1 MNALTT
7 MTLHSFATLRRD
19 KIFLPVI
26 IAGIA
31 VSFFAA
37 IASEWTMEGFRKV
50 LFDIGVTGFYLTGTV
65 VAVLWGAKAVV
76 DAQDNGGM
84 ELELAAPI
92 GRSTWLVGKF
102 LGLCLSMILFAVIL
116 TVLWQAIIGLS
127 GYGWL
132 KSHEVIAFGFLLV
145 GWLVISAAA
154 VFFAT
159 VCSHAVA
166 QFATASVWVIGMAI
180 DMIAKSMLTST
191 NAMLQ
196 TIVEVIAK
204 VWDLQQFNL
213 IQYAS
218 NPELY
223 SRQELLWRLS
233 YGVLLVT
240 ILITASCW
248 TISRRKIIA

>member
-1 MNALTT
+1 MHALTT

-19 KIFLPVI
+19 KIFLPFI
-26 IAGIA
+26 IMGLA
-31 VSFFAA
+31 VSCFAA
-37 IASEWTMEGFRKV
+37 LASEWTMEGFRKV

-65 VAVLWGAKAVV
+65 VAVLWGTKAVI
-76 DAQDNGGM
+76 DAQDDGGM

-102 LGLCLSMILFAVIL
+102 LGLCLSMVLFAVIL
-116 TVLWQAIIGLS
+116 TLLWQAIIGLS

-132 KSHEVIAFGFLLV
+132 KNHEMITFGFLLV

-166 QFATASVWVIGMAI
+166 QFATASVWIIGMTI
-180 DMIAKSMLTST
+180 DMIAKT
-191 NAMLQ
+191 MLQ
-196 TIVEVIAK
+196 GSNEVLRAIVEVIAK
-204 VWDLQQFNL
+204 GWDLQQFNL

-218 NPELY
+218 NPDLY
-223 SRQELLWRLS
+223 SEQELLWRLL
-233 YGVLLVT
+233 YGGLLVA
-240 ILITASCW
+240 ILLSASCW
-248 TISRRKIIA
+248 TLSRRKIIG